1 MASRIAFNSLRAA
14 ARPRAVASLPTY
26 AVRAMASSSA
36 PPPSERA
43 SEIIEKLPSSPG
55 LLTKAGSA
63 ILGTGLA
70 ATAISQELYVVN
82 EESILLIASII
93 FFTYLGKIVRE
104 PYRNWA
110 EANVA
115 RIKKVL
121 DGARA
126 EHTQAVQQRIDSV
139 GQMKDVVALTQ
150 GLFAISKETAQ
161 LEGETF
167 VQQQKVAVAA
177 EVKSVLDSWVRYEQ
191 QQKESEQA
199 DLAKTVVAKVLASI
213 KDEKTQRDIINAAV
227 VEIEQSVP
235 IELVK
240 AKAI

>member
-1 MASRIAFNSLRAA
+1 
-14 ARPRAVASLPTY
+14 
-26 AVRAMASSSA
+26 MASSSTP

-55 LLTKAGSA
+55 LLTKTGSA

-82 EESILLIASII
+82 EESIILVASII
-93 FFTYLGKIVRE
+93 FFTYLGKIIRE
-104 PYRNWA
+104 PYKNWA
-110 EANVA
+110 EGNIA

-126 EHTQAVQQRIDSV
+126 EHTQAVQERIDSV
-139 GQMKDVVALTQ
+139 AQMKDVVSLTE
-150 GLFAISKETAQ
+150 GLFSLSKETAK
-161 LEGETF
+161 LESETF
-167 VQQQKVAVAA
+167 VQQQKVAVTA

-199 DLAKTVVAKVLASI
+199 DLAKTVVANVLASI

-227 VEIEQSVP
+227 VEIEQ
-235 IELVK
+235 LVK